1 MLGWCL
7 ELIGDE
13 SMTRE
18 IMEAKEQEQLLKL
31 SQKITL
37 PDDLVQQ
44 WSDGLKRI
52 LHESNLAKVL
62 NANGF

>member
-1 MLGWCL
+1 
-7 ELIGDE
+7 
-13 SMTRE
+13 MTRE